1 MEFFQMPGS
10 LKSDLKR
17 VAMPLLG
24 DDRRRITFQQVRLGL
39 NDIQAQHESRR
50 CLRCD
55 VCIRCGRCV
64 EICRDKMGIGA
75 LQLGYMDFDR
85 PGATDL
91 KITAER
97 CIGCGACATNCP
109 TGAMQMKDQGG
120 MRVLSLCGTE
130 LNRLKLEYC
139 ETCGAVIGPAR
150 YHDFITRRIKEI
162 SPQMAN
168 RRVCLDCAR
177 METGRRHAEIALPE
191 PA

>member
-1 MEFFQMPGS
+1 
-10 LKSDLKR
+10 
-17 VAMPLLG
+17 
-24 DDRRRITFQQVRLGL
+24 
-39 NDIQAQHESRR
+39 
-50 CLRCD
+50 
-55 VCIRCGRCV
+55 
-64 EICRDKMGIGA
+64 MGIGA

-120 MRVLSLCGTE
+120 IRVLSLCGTE

-177 METGRRHAEIALPE
+177 LETGRRHAEIAPPE